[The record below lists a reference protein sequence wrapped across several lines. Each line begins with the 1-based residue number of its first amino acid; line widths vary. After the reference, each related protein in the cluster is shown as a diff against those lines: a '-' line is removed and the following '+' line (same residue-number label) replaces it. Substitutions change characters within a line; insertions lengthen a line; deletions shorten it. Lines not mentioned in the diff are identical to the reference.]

1 MAEKEESQLARYF
14 NFNYNTSPTD
24 SREVLT
30 VIVAEYPADGPDV
43 KEIRDSDWA
52 KPVSERPKNGSYA
65 HDIAWL
71 KARGQPLQPQQLPQ
85 LPQPPLQQPL
95 QPVSPLSY
103 EEARVLLYQSIATS
117 EDITLLGCSHSSAIR
132 Y

>member
-52 KPVSERPKNGSYA
+52 KPVSERPKNGSFA

-71 KARGQPLQPQQLPQ
+71 KARGQPLQPQP
-85 LPQPPLQQPL
+85 PPLQQPL
-95 QPVSPLSY
+95 QAVSTLSY